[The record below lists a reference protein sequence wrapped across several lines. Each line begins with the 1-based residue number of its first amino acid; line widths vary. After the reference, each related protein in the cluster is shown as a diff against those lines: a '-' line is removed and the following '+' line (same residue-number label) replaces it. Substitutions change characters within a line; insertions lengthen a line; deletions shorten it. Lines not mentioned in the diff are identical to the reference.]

1 VYNTLGGPLGSAQG
15 ATPASGPLP
24 SGSSGGPGPGQHVLV
39 VDDDAR
45 LRRTLALNLR
55 ARGYVAELA
64 DTGEA
69 ALRVSAAHHP
79 DVILLDLGLPT
90 MDGLEVIAGI
100 RGWSSVPIIVLSA
113 HDVEAYKVRALDLGA
128 DDYLTKPFGMDEL
141 FARIRAATRRAVIHQ
156 PDPVVTT
163 PHFIID
169 LAAKRVLRDDREV
182 HLTPRQW
189 QIVEVLVRNQG
200 RLVGYEQLLREVWGP
215 SYQTETNYLRVFMT
229 QIRKRLEPEA
239 GKPRYFL
246 TEPGMGYRFTI
257 PE

>member
-1 VYNTLGGPLGSAQG
+1 
-15 ATPASGPLP
+15 
-24 SGSSGGPGPGQHVLV
+24 
-39 VDDDAR
+39 
-45 LRRTLALNLR
+45 
-55 ARGYVAELA
+55 
-64 DTGEA
+64 
-69 ALRVSAAHHP
+69 
-79 DVILLDLGLPT
+79 
-90 MDGLEVIAGI
+90 
-100 RGWSSVPIIVLSA
+100 
-113 HDVEAYKVRALDLGA
+113 
-128 DDYLTKPFGMDEL
+128 
-141 FARIRAATRRAVIHQ
+141 
-156 PDPVVTT
+156 VVTT